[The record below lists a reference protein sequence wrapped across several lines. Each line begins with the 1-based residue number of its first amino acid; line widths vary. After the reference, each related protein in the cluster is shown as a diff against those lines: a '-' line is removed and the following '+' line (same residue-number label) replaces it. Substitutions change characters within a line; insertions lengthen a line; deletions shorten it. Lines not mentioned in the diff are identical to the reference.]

1 MNLISFCFMILMTS
15 VTGSLVFGIW
25 KICSFWADRWKAIRE
40 IRLGLT
46 GCLIFFIFP
55 LAYIYIVTVTGCFT
69 DGTSSLLF
77 LGTPFLVKCF
87 RLLSLIWLIGVTVRL
102 IQLRKS
108 RSGFKRLLR
117 KSFTAEPYILEL
129 SDQIRVRL
137 AIRKSVPVY
146 TIPGLEVPAIIGG
159 RKAAVLL
166 PDREYPKAVLSYIL
180 EHELLHYKHG
190 DLFWK
195 KLCFWLRVF
204 QWFNPL
210 LAAAERELDRWCD
223 AFCDLEICYKNETEQ
238 DRKQYFYAVLE
249 GCGEFCILPVSGMRL
264 KQNSE
269 QDIKERAERMKDYK
283 MKSRMKR
290 ISAVMMALCFVS
302 LSSLSVL
309 AAGHGT
315 DCLYN
320 AIYEQ
325 TEETIVEETQ
335 IGQDMEEYVWL
346 PDESVQIIEADETP
360 ATRAGNTYVW
370 DISSGSLT
378 RTSQFYASA
387 GSQINITISTDPMNA
402 KTGIG
407 IYQPNGYLRGVS
419 GTGSYSHTFTLYD
432 DGFYRVYARNEG
444 TSDITA
450 YVTVVR

>member
-190 DLFWK
+190 ICSGKSSAFGSGCFNGLI
-195 KLCFWLRVF
+195 LCWLR
-204 QWFNPL
+204 Q
-210 LAAAERELDRWCD
+210 
-223 AFCDLEICYKNETEQ
+223 
-238 DRKQYFYAVLE
+238 
-249 GCGEFCILPVSGMRL
+249 
-264 KQNSE
+264 
-269 QDIKERAERMKDYK
+269 
-283 MKSRMKR
+283 
-290 ISAVMMALCFVS
+290 
-302 LSSLSVL
+302 
-309 AAGHGT
+309 
-315 DCLYN
+315 
-320 AIYEQ
+320 
-325 TEETIVEETQ
+325 
-335 IGQDMEEYVWL
+335 
-346 PDESVQIIEADETP
+346 
-360 ATRAGNTYVW
+360 
-370 DISSGSLT
+370 SGSLT
-378 RTSQFYASA
+378 
-387 GSQINITISTDPMNA
+387 
-402 KTGIG
+402 
-407 IYQPNGYLRGVS
+407 
-419 GTGSYSHTFTLYD
+419 
-432 DGFYRVYARNEG
+432 
-444 TSDITA
+444 
-450 YVTVVR
+450 VV